1 MSRRSMPLT
10 SFQFAELE
18 NRTVDDCPDE
28 MLVSLAIDGDRDA
41 FDRLAR
47 RHRQVALR
55 AAALIVG
62 RERAEDV
69 IQDALLLAFRTLPT
83 LRERAKF
90 PRWLSTIT
98 RFRALRMSQDE
109 RRHRARTVQLDS
121 LSPATLS
128 DLACAPRETG
138 IGDDVLRP
146 ALARIPPDYAEVIRL
161 HYLHGFP
168 HQKIAEFL
176 AVPAATIRWRC
187 FRGKELL
194 RNILQPG
201 GSAATCLDEAC
212 SSCSSAA
219 ACEVRR
225 KANGGPKG
233 LPLQG
238 RPTRRGGRT

>member
-1 MSRRSMPLT
+1 MPLT
-10 SFQFAELE
+10 SFPLVEVE
-18 NRTVDDCPDE
+18 DRTVDDVADE
-28 MLVSLAIDGDRDA
+28 VLVSLAIDGDRDA

-47 RHRQVALR
+47 RYRQLALR

-62 RERAEDV
+62 REQAEDV
-69 IQDALLLAFRTLPT
+69 LQDALLLAFRTLPT

-98 RFRALRMSQDE
+98 RFRALRMSQVE

-128 DLACAPRETG
+128 DLACAPRENG

-168 HQKIAEFL
+168 HQKIADFL
-176 AVPAATIRWRC
+176 AIPVATIRWRC

-194 RNILQPG
+194 REVLQPG
-201 GSAATCLDEAC
+201 GFVASCLEKEC
-212 SSCSSAA
+212 SSCPGAA
-219 ACEVRR
+219 ACEGHR
-225 KANGGPKG
+225 KANRMPKG
-233 LPLQG
+233 LPPRDTPHDPG
-238 RPTRRGGRT
+238 DGT